1 MSELYETAQCAFKI
15 NSGFEI
21 VNLGEEK
28 KFTWSVINL
37 APSVLVSNYFLLFIS
52 ESKKKKKKKHQ
63 KLIEFFQEIEKILT
77 FSFCNTL
84 IGNKTLC
91 RPIRSVIILVTNKS
105 ESRCAV
111 HRFCYPSY
119 DYRPNLTPLS
129 PITAT
134 KLLMR
139 AVFFLK

>member
-52 ESKKKKKKKHQ
+52 ESKKKKKKKTP
-63 KLIEFFQEIEKILT
+63 EIDRI
-77 FSFCNTL
+77 FSGNRKNT
-84 IGNKTLC
+84 
-91 RPIRSVIILVTNKS
+91 
-105 ESRCAV
+105 
-111 HRFCYPSY
+111 
-119 DYRPNLTPLS
+119 D
-129 PITAT
+129 
-134 KLLMR
+134 
-139 AVFFLK
+139 FFLL

>member
-37 APSVLVSNYFLLFIS
+37 APFVLVSNYFLLFIPES
-52 ESKKKKKKKHQ
+52 EKKKTPEIDRIFRKSKK
-63 KLIEFFQEIEKILT
+63 IMT

-84 IGNKTLC
+84 IGNKTSC